1 MPELSEFWIF
11 LCVGFFAQL
20 IDGALG
26 MGYGVI
32 SSVVLLASGV
42 PPAHTSAAVHSAKLF
57 TTAASGASHLLHGNV
72 DRRMF
77 CILAIAGSLGGIIG
91 AFLLTQVPG
100 KTIRP
105 YVFGYLL
112 IMGLLIL
119 WRCLREGK
127 ERHVL
132 PGGFVSP
139 LGGVGGF
146 LDAVGGGGWGPVVTS
161 SLIGAGAQPR
171 QVVGTVNAAEFVV
184 TCAVVAAFA
193 TTLLTGLWSEG
204 SGLLDHLV
212 PIAGLVLGGLP
223 AAAVAGFLVKRAPRK
238 PITFAVALL
247 VITLSSYELI
257 RASDVF
263 TTRSAAVQPTSHP
276 SLAEAVK

>member
-1 MPELSEFWIF
+1 MPELGEFWVF

-42 PPAHTSAAVHSAKLF
+42 PPAHTSASVHSAKLF
-57 TTAASGASHLLHGNV
+57 TTAASGMSHILHGNV
-72 DRRMF
+72 DRRLF
-77 CILAIAGSLGGIIG
+77 WILSLAGGAGGIAGAL
-91 AFLLTQVPG
+91 FLTQVPG
-100 KTIRP
+100 NVIRP
-105 YVFGYLL
+105 YVFAYLL
-112 IMGLLIL
+112 LMGLLIL
-119 WRCLREGK
+119 LRCVREGR

-132 PGGFVSP
+132 PGSFIGP

-161 SLIGAGAQPR
+161 SLIGAGARPR
-171 QVVGTVNAAEFVV
+171 LVVGSVNAAEFVV

-193 TTLLTGLWSEG
+193 TTLLSGLWSEG
-204 SGLLDHLV
+204 KGLVDHLL
-212 PIAGLVLGGLP
+212 PIAGLVIGGLP

-238 PITFAVALL
+238 AMTLAVAVL
-247 VITLSSYELI
+247 VIALSSYELM
-257 RASDVF
+257 RMNDVF
-263 TTRSAAVQPTSHP
+263 ATKSAAPQTVNES
-276 SLAEAVK
+276 SLAGIEK